1 MFLRSCTS
9 VYVLNS
15 KAEQYLKSGF
25 AFLSRHHPGTPD
37 FIRGIRDHIGISSNS
52 GITTKGK

>member
-25 AFLSRHHPGTPD
+25 DFLSRRHPGTPD
-37 FIRGIRDHIGISSNS
+37 LIFLLVVIPEPRI
-52 GITTKGK
+52 